1 MTLALRDFV
10 VVVLFVIKS
19 CLGSFPVHQGG
30 QKIVEKRTKSVFV
43 ARALYCLHLWQW
55 KPLEMVEKRTK
66 TSFVANGHP
75 HNEVHWSP
83 YTEQGV

>member
-1 MTLALRDFV
+1 MTLGLRVVV
-10 VVVLFVIKS
+10 VVVLFVKKS

-30 QKIVEKRTKSVFV
+30 QKIVEKRTNSVSV

-55 KPLEMVEKRTK
+55 EPLGIVEKRTK
-66 TSFVANGHP
+66 TSFVARRTP